1 MRNTTGDRNTAIGSS
16 AGDVLT
22 TGSNNLILG
31 SDSDPSSATASNQ
44 IVLGYSTTGKGDN
57 TVTLGNEGVTAVY
70 AAEDAGAVIYAAG
83 LNLDGVTISANA
95 TQSQLC

>member
-1 MRNTTGDRNTAIGSS
+1 M
-16 AGDVLT
+16 T

-44 IVLGYSTTGKGDN
+44 IVLGYNTTGKGDN

-95 TQSQLC
+95 TELNYVDGVTSSIQDQLDLSLIHI

>member
-1 MRNTTGDRNTAIGSS
+1 MKYSNVGSS

-70 AAEDAGAVIYAAG
+70 AAEDAGAVIYAAAG

-95 TQSQLC
+95 TELSLC